1 MQNRFHIVLWCA
13 LAAAVAGI
21 VGPSSIRAQGNNPV
35 LNELWQKG
43 VPMGA
48 KFRVLPPLTM
58 PDGLNAAGQKAVV
71 EKILALKQGAPV
83 NFDQFTKDNLNG
95 PYVLLIDAP
104 QQPPQPGHS
113 IDLWFVVWGNLAKI
127 TAPAFLKQQFALDQN
142 DRIDV
147 LKPANLP
154 MGITP
159 PQQPPAGTG
168 GEWYAHGIFTLISN
182 DARVRVEGTAHVVET
197 VTNDSGTMAGIVD
210 PRFTQD
216 QKYPNQWQ
224 PILRDQN
231 GRIQKGPNGQPQL
244 GPPTPY
250 ESAGG
255 YMKVT
260 KLVKPAGALFV
271 EYHLVYDE
279 PQGWFNGRDLLRAK
293 LRAKTEGDVR
303 SFRKQVMQA
312 NESP

>member
-1 MQNRFHIVLWCA
+1 
-13 LAAAVAGI
+13 GI
-21 VGPSSIRAQGNNPV
+21 VAPSSIRAQGNNPV

-127 TAPAFLKQQFALDQN
+127 TAPAFLKQQFQLDQN

-168 GEWYAHGIFTLISN
+168 G
-182 DARVRVEGTAHVVET
+182 
-197 VTNDSGTMAGIVD
+197 
-210 PRFTQD
+210 
-216 QKYPNQWQ
+216 
-224 PILRDQN
+224 
-231 GRIQKGPNGQPQL
+231 
-244 GPPTPY
+244 
-250 ESAGG
+250 
-255 YMKVT
+255 
-260 KLVKPAGALFV
+260 
-271 EYHLVYDE
+271 
-279 PQGWFNGRDLLRAK
+279 
-293 LRAKTEGDVR
+293 
-303 SFRKQVMQA
+303 
-312 NESP
+312 